1 MNQLDQLLSDHHVKI
16 ASVSTVE
23 SIVELSDIEIYGS
36 IDDMIKSSSKYVA
49 VYFTDKVK
57 KHVQIIELLKSKGFT
72 DLTRVIS
79 LKKTSRIK
87 VIIDKDEYAKT
98 LMVLSN
104 VLDKESYLAEN
115 RVEENSSANEDT
127 VKSSVNTQSDN
138 LHSRIREIFEKYK
151 DSDIKRL
158 FAVVQSRAR
167 EIYGGMTSSPRSKM
181 RLKSV
186 TDILSIY
193 HIDKSEIEEAS
204 LIVANLIL
212 EDLGVSEFVKVD
224 SIEDVEDFGRA
235 IIFVKNI

>member
-23 SIVELSDIEIYGS
+23 SIVELSDIEISGS
-36 IDDMIKSSSKYVA
+36 IDDMLKSSSKYVA
-49 VYFTDKVK
+49 VYLTDKVK
-57 KHVQIIELLKSKGFT
+57 KHVQIMELLKSKGFT
-72 DLTRVIS
+72 DLTRAIS

-115 RVEENSSANEDT
+115 RVEENSSANEET
-127 VKSSVNTQSDN
+127 VKSSVDTQSSD
-138 LHSRIREIFEKYK
+138 LRSRIREIFDKYK
-151 DSDIKRL
+151 DSDIKNL
-158 FAVVQSRAR
+158 FPVMQSRAKS
-167 EIYGGMTSSPRSKM
+167 IHGGLTSSPRSKM
-181 RLKSV
+181 RLTSV

-193 HIDKSEIEEAS
+193 HIGKDEIEEAS
-204 LIVANLIL
+204 LILANLIL
-212 EDLGVSEFVKVD
+212 EDLGVSEFVRAD